1 MMFGLAHFSIRRIAA
16 LAAALSALVLFAT
29 GSFAGEL
36 GTAVIPKTIIY
47 PGQEIDSGQLQVVEV
62 TNPNLMGGYARTIPE
77 VVGYVTTKTL
87 LPGRTILISALRQQ
101 YTVRRGAKITLVYD
115 NGTLRIT
122 AAGTPL
128 SDAVVGDLIQVRNTD
143 TGVIIHGT
151 VMDDGSILVAQ
162 K

>member
-16 LAAALSALVLFAT
+16 LAAALSALVL
-29 GSFAGEL
+29 FAGEL